1 VTALVAVAPAAVA
14 RATIAH
20 HSKSFALASR
30 LLGRR
35 LGDQTAVIYTWC
47 RRADDAVDEAPA
59 GDGTIERLDDEL
71 VAAYD
76 GRARDPVLAAFGEVA
91 RDRGIPLAYPR
102 ELLAGMAM
110 DVRGSTYV
118 TIEDVIVY
126 AWRVAG
132 VVGLM
137 MTHVFGVADDAALVP
152 AAHLGIAM
160 QLTNICRDVGEDAR
174 RGRVYLPQQWIDE
187 HGLHGARQALLA
199 LADRYYASADT
210 GIAAKRRWKVGAY
223 MARAA
228 MTLSSVRSATHRVT
242 VDGKAHDVRAAMLLV
257 LNCGKLPPGF
267 FKLRESLAPDDGW
280 LDVVALDADGVMQS
294 AMAVFGLLSRSG
306 KRVWWGRGRE
316 VRVEIVDGSTPRP
329 VQLDGEVTGATPFE
343 ARLLPGSLL
352 VLVGPDYKGSPHG

>member
-1 VTALVAVAPAAVA
+1 MTALVAVAPAAVA

-210 GIAAKRRWKVGAY
+210 GIAALPW
-223 MARAA
+223 RAA
-228 MTLSSVRSATHRVT
+228 LA
-242 VDGKAHDVRAAMLLV
+242 VRAARNVYAAIGARITTSLDRAFVPGPAKLALVARALGRTTLAAPRHLLRRHHIPRRT
-257 LNCGKLPPGF
+257 L
-267 FKLRESLAPDDGW
+267 ELA
-280 LDVVALDADGVMQS
+280 DV
-294 AMAVFGLLSRSG
+294 
-306 KRVWWGRGRE
+306 
-316 VRVEIVDGSTPRP
+316 PR
-329 VQLDGEVTGATPFE
+329 L
-343 ARLLPGSLL
+343 
-352 VLVGPDYKGSPHG
+352 